1 MEDIEEVIQGETE
14 GCTPELLDS
23 KRYELKYKEDIYS
36 LLIEISSDNYIHFEL
51 RKSNNISLYHYINK
65 YKYNDIIKILS
76 LQNEYQK
83 DSSKVFQFFDS
94 ALRNKKIKLEF
105 NSYNKNILELILKK
119 EKDLNE
125 KECKLELNKKK
136 IENRK

>member
-1 MEDIEEVIQGETE
+1 MI
-14 GCTPELLDS
+14 LDS

-36 LLIEISSDNYIHFEL
+36 LLIERSSDDYIHFEL
-51 RKSNNISLYHYINK
+51 RKSNNISMFHYINK

-94 ALRNKKIKLEF
+94 AA
-105 NSYNKNILELILKK
+105 KN
-119 EKDLNE
+119 
-125 KECKLELNKKK
+125 
-136 IENRK
+136 